1 MKVSRNPPIEII
13 LSEEE
18 EIFEGNSRSTS
29 IVPENLNLKLSK
41 VSIHRKKEKKVKLLT
56 ANREVHRI
64 AVSDCDEVLKY
75 DVMNPLAVQTDDCD
89 EVYKHDVMDPLAV
102 LNDTTVTMSVNTMSR
117 TSRSYKTLTQS
128 QNKSQATVTM
138 SVNTMSRILA
148 SYQRG
153 KLASLERRRKIAS
166 FER

>member
-1 MKVSRNPPIEII
+1 M
-13 LSEEE
+13 
-18 EIFEGNSRSTS
+18 
-29 IVPENLNLKLSK
+29 
-41 VSIHRKKEKKVKLLT
+41 
-56 ANREVHRI
+56 HRI
-64 AVSDCDEVLKY
+64 AISDCDEVLKH
-75 DVMNPLAVQTDDCD
+75 DVMNWLAVQTDDCD
-89 EVYKHDVMDPLAV
+89 EVFKHDVMDPLAV
-102 LNDTTVTMSVNTMSR
+102 QNDTTVTMSVNTMSR